1 MKILRLLDG
10 TEKYLQDDE
19 AENVKKYIREGDK
32 VIELRDGTFF
42 RESIFGYI
50 TDVPKIAKWGGF
62 RVYQA
67 MDKRKY
73 FLRDGQKVYLE
84 DQHEKE
90 ITYEQQT
97 IPELGISGEAKLL
110 QEGIQ

>member
-1 MKILRLLDG
+1 MKLLRLLDG

-19 AENVKKYIREGDK
+19 AENVKRFIREGDK

-50 TDVPKIAKWGGF
+50 TDVPKVAKYAGH

-73 FLRDGQKVYLE
+73 FLRDGAKIYLE

-90 ITYEQQT
+90 IVYEQPT
-97 IPELGISGEAKLL
+97 IPELEISREAKLL
-110 QEGIQ
+110 QEWV